1 MSETIQKTP
10 NMLAQDRTDMALERT
25 MMAADRTLMAWTRT
39 ALSLISFG
47 FTIYKFLHYMQEEAG
62 NTLVIRNPNGP
73 RNFGL
78 TLIAIG
84 VISLFVACIQHWHL
98 SKKLNPE
105 KKWHFSLSLAVAGFI
120 VLLGL
125 LALVNIIF
133 KLGPF

>member
-1 MSETIQKTP
+1 MSETIQKTTE
-10 NMLAQDRTDMALERT
+10 MLAHDRTDLAIERT
-25 MMAADRTLMAWTRT
+25 VMAADRTLMAWTRT

-47 FTIYKFLHYMQEEAG
+47 FTIFKFLHYMQAEGKAIG
-62 NTLVIRNPNGP
+62 IRNPDGP

-84 VISLFVACIQHWHL
+84 VISLLIACIQHWHYA
-98 SKKLNPE
+98 KKLNPE
-105 KKWHFSLSLAVAGFI
+105 KKGHFSLSLAVAGAI

-133 KLGPF
+133 RIGPF